1 MAGLFEGSAP
11 PDITTTTTKQQSAPQ
26 YLTDYLTNLAQV
38 GQSQLGTPGVDAAG
52 KPTMTA
58 LSGEELIASRPDYLT
73 NLTSGIDPATG
84 KPYTAGQLP
93 GLGALSRYQTHGCGC
108 C

>member
-38 GQSQLGTPGVDAAG
+38 GQSQLGTPGVDASG

-58 LSGEELIASRPDYLT
+58 FQGKDLID
-73 NLTSGIDPATG
+73 
-84 KPYTAGQLP
+84 QLNV
-93 GLGALSRYQTHGCGC
+93 RH
-108 C
+108 